1 MITFLKFFT
10 LLVLTLSPLAAA
22 PPITAKDADG
32 VERTLNQVGQ
42 VTVIVSSNPSVQER
56 TRQAGKAM
64 DAFQGRTDFRSIV
77 LVDLRGTMADW
88 AKGYT
93 LRRMMKDLDQEAL
106 RITPAY
112 RKNGNS
118 GNPRLAVSAVA
129 DFDGTVGLRL
139 GWLKPKN
146 QLRVII
152 FDRNGKRFRE
162 WEDLKN
168 LSELTSALQ
177 KCFP

>member
-1 MITFLKFFT
+1 MMNLLKIIT
-10 LLVLTLSPLAAA
+10 LLVLLSSPLVAA
-22 PPITAKDADG
+22 PFMSVKDADG
-32 VERTLNQVGQ
+32 VERSLNPAGQ

-93 LRRMMKDLDQEAL
+93 LRRMVKDLDQEAL

-112 RKNGNS
+112 RKNGNM
-118 GNPRLAVSAVA
+118 GNPRTDVSAVA
-129 DFDGTVGLRL
+129 DFDGTVCLQL

-152 FDRNGKRFRE
+152 FDRNGKKFRE

-168 LSELTSALQ
+168 LSELSNSLK